1 MKENYTY
8 PLNELW
14 DAQEL
19 ITVITLY
26 NALEEVYEKGL
37 KKETF
42 QKAYLDF
49 KTVVKSIGEEKQL
62 GKAFFKESGYDL
74 YPVVQLMKTSDKKIL
89 KMEARKK

>member
-14 DAQEL
+14 NSNEL
-19 ITVITLY
+19 MKVINLY
-26 NALEEVYEKGL
+26 TALEEVYEKGL
-37 KKETF
+37 KKEAF
-42 QKAYLDF
+42 EKAYLDF

-74 YPVVQLMKTSDKKIL
+74 YPVVQLMKHTDKKIL
-89 KMEARKK
+89 KMEVKKK